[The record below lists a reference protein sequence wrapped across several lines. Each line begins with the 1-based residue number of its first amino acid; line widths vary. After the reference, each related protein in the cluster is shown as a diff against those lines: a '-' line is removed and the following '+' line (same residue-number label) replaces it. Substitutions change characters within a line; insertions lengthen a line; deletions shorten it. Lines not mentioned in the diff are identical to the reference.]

1 MDRTYIL
8 YNIYTSENSAKH
20 RNTQLSEMYPDV
32 AGTEEAVEKE
42 LNRRIDEAKAKGL
55 AVEEITSEDVHK
67 GHFFDRVVRIQ
78 RPSCGPVIYGISS
91 VWTVY

>member
-8 YNIYTSENSAKH
+8 CNIYTSENSAKH

-32 AGTEEAVEKE
+32 
-42 LNRRIDEAKAKGL
+42 
-55 AVEEITSEDVHK
+55 HK
-67 GHFFDRVVRIQ
+67 GYFFDRVVRIQ

>member
-1 MDRTYIL
+1 M
-8 YNIYTSENSAKH
+8 TSENSAKH

-42 LNRRIDEAKAKGL
+42 LNRQAKAKGL

-67 GHFFDRVVRIQ
+67 GYFFDRVVRIQ

>member
-8 YNIYTSENSAKH
+8 YHIYTSENSAKH

-32 AGTEEAVEKE
+32 AGTE
-42 LNRRIDEAKAKGL
+42 EAKAKGL